1 MLDIRSASDI
11 YELPVTAEARKLAW
25 FALRVKSNREK
36 VVADAVQ
43 WKGYET
49 FLPLYQSRR
58 RWSERYK
65 DVSLPLF
72 PGYVFSRFDIHD
84 RLPLLIVPGV
94 VNVVRLGKVPIAVDD
109 TEIDDVRT
117 LVASGL
123 GVQPWPFLGLG
134 ERVSVEEGP
143 LRGVT
148 GVVTAFKG
156 ALQLVVSIALL
167 QRSVAVA
174 VDRRW
179 VRPESRN
186 GVSAGLIRQA
196 QTA

>member
-1 MLDIRSASDI
+1 MLDIQSASEVF
-11 YELPVTAEARKLAW
+11 ELPVSTETHKLAW

-36 VVADAVQ
+36 FVADAVQ

-49 FLPLYQSRR
+49 FLPLYQTRR
-58 RWSERYK
+58 RWSDRYR
-65 DVSLPLF
+65 DVNLPLF
-72 PGYVFSRFDIHD
+72 PGYVFSRFDVND

-94 VNVVRLGKVPIAVDD
+94 VNVVRVGKVPIAVDD
-109 TEIDDVRT
+109 DEIANVRT

-123 GVQPWPFLGLG
+123 SVQPWPFLGVG
-134 ERVSVEEGP
+134 QSVRVEEGP
-143 LRGVT
+143 LRGVI
-148 GVVTAFKG
+148 GVVTALKG
-156 ALQLVVSIALL
+156 ALQLVVSITLL

>member
-156 ALQLVVSIALL
+156 ALQLVVSITLL

>member
-123 GVQPWPFLGLG
+123 GVQPWPFLGVG

-143 LRGVT
+143 LHGVT

-156 ALQLVVSIALL
+156 ALQLVVSITLL